1 MKTCSVCICVALS
14 LVVRENLRGQEFDL
28 ESFFVVPGGQVSS
41 GGDYWMVGTLGQ
53 TAAAEL
59 VGGDFQMV
67 AGLRSGVI
75 EDAQTAPLRLDIRR
89 LPSGALRLSW
99 APYTS
104 SQLLQSTETLLHAR
118 WIDVPQTTGVPLEIV
133 PSGTTRFFRVIT
145 P

>member
-28 ESFFVVPGGQVSS
+28 ESFFVVAGGQISS

-99 APYTS
+99 APYAS
-104 SQLLQSTETLLHAR
+104 SQLLQSSGRYDTEKSSRSR
-118 WIDVPQTTGVPLEIV
+118 WDYFQGNPCCLRDVNPPGV
-133 PSGTTRFFRVIT
+133 
-145 P
+145 